1 MPLKRELTLW
11 DIIIYGVGV
20 IIGAGIYG
28 LIGEASCYLHASTWL
43 AFLAAGIVSILVGL
57 NYAELSSMIPKAG
70 SAYAYVKE
78 AFKRERLA
86 FLAGWLIIF
95 ETIIAAAAV
104 SYIFGIYLNG
114 LVPFSPLIYAIVLV
128 LVMTFVNFCGV
139 KGSSRINWIGALVE
153 VGGLLLFIV
162 LGLLHSTPEITFTA
176 EPTGFINAII
186 LVFFA
191 YLGFEVMATSAEEVR
206 NPRRTLPLGIILA
219 ILICS
224 FIYVMVAVVYNSVL
238 TPGEVIF
245 VKEKG
250 LGPLAYA
257 LGKFIPYAGTL
268 LAVIALFSTMN
279 TVLLMLM
286 AGSRMIYGMSSGG
299 SLPSVFSKVHKRTG
313 TPHYAVLVSGAL
325 ATIAICVGTLESVAN
340 STTMAALIVFL
351 LDSLA
356 LLLLRRKGYSSEF
369 RIPFNIRNYPIT
381 TVLSVLFVGFVLV
394 YKFLID
400 PYLLV
405 ITGFV
410 CVLGY
415 LLGGFYETENSQKIR
430 ENMDKRT
437 AKARGRRGKK
447 PSRTRKKV
455 R

>member
-1 MPLKRELTLW
+1 MPLKRGLSLW
-11 DIIIYGVGV
+11 DVVVYGVGV

-28 LIGEASCYLHASTWL
+28 LIGEASYYLYTSTWL
-43 AFLAAGIVSILVGL
+43 AFLVAGIVSMLVGL
-57 NYAELSSMIPKAG
+57 NYAELSSLIPKAG

-78 AFKRERLA
+78 AFRKERLA

-104 SYIFGIYLNG
+104 AYIFGIYLNG
-114 LVPFSPLIYAIVLV
+114 LVSFSPIFYAVVLI
-128 LVMTFVNFCGV
+128 LVMMFVNFVGV
-139 KGSSRINWIGALVE
+139 KESSRINWIGALVE
-153 VGGLLLFIV
+153 IGGLLLFIA
-162 LGLLHSTPEITFTA
+162 LGLFHSAPEITFMA

-191 YLGFEVMATSAEEVR
+191 YLGFEVMATSAEEVK

-224 FIYVMVAVVYNSVL
+224 FVYIMVAVVYGSVL
-238 TPGEVIF
+238 TSGEVVF
-245 VKEKG
+245 VKEHG
-250 LGPLAYA
+250 LGPLTYA
-257 LGKFIPYAGTL
+257 LGKFVPYAGTL

-299 SLPSVFSKVHKRTG
+299 SLPSVLSRVHRKTG
-313 TPHYAVLVSGAL
+313 TPHYAIFVSGVFAL
-325 ATIAICVGTLESVAN
+325 MAVCIGTLESVAN

-351 LDSLA
+351 LDSCA
-356 LLLLRRKGYSSEF
+356 LLVLRKRGYMAEF

-381 TVLSVLFVGFVLV
+381 TLLSIVFVAFVLV
-394 YKFLID
+394 YKFIID
-400 PYLLV
+400 VYLLV
-405 ITGFV
+405 VTGFV

-415 LLGGFYETENSQKIR
+415 LIGGFYETKNCQKIR
-430 ENMDKRT
+430 KNVVKRT
-437 AKARGRRGKK
+437 VKTRRRGNKGT
-447 PSRTRKKV
+447 SRTHEKIR
-455 R
+455 

>member
-11 DIIIYGVGV
+11 DIVIYGVGV

-28 LIGEASCYLHASTWL
+28 LIGEASYYLHASTWL

-70 SAYAYVKE
+70 SAYTYVKE
-78 AFKRERLA
+78 AFKNERLA

-114 LVPFSPLIYAIVLV
+114 LVPFSPWAYAVLLIV
-128 LVMTFVNFCGV
+128 VMTFVNFCGV
-139 KGSSRINWIGALVE
+139 KESSRINWIGAIVE

-162 LGLLHSTPEITFTA
+162 LGLLHSTPRITFTA
-176 EPTGFINAII
+176 EPTSFINAIV

-191 YLGFEVMATSAEEVR
+191 YLGFEVMATSAEEVKD
-206 NPRRTLPLGIILA
+206 PRRTLPLGIILA

-238 TPGEVIF
+238 TPEEVAF

-250 LGPLAYA
+250 VGPLAYA

-299 SLPSVFSKVHKRTG
+299 SLPSIFSRVHKKTG
-313 TPHYAVLVSGAL
+313 TPHYAIFVSGLLAL
-325 ATIAICVGTLESVAN
+325 VAVCVGTLESVAN

-351 LDSLA
+351 LDSSA
-356 LLLLRRKGYSSEF
+356 LLLLRKESYSSEF

-381 TVLSVLFVGFVLV
+381 TVLSILFVGFVLV

-415 LLGGFYETENSQKIR
+415 LVGGFYEAKDSQEIR
-430 ENMDKRT
+430 EKMDKRT
-437 AKARGRRGKK
+437 AETRRRRGKRT
-447 PSRTRKKV
+447 SRTHKKV